1 MKIGGLELE
10 NNLMLAPLAGMSDV
24 GFRAVCASQ
33 GAAITFSE
41 MLSAQA
47 MKHNSKKTADMT
59 VTHPDEKIKFAQIF
73 GHEAQV
79 MAQAASSP
87 LLADFDGIDINMGC
101 PAPKVVKNGDGSALL
116 KNLSLAG
123 EIISAVKN
131 ATKKPVSVKVRLG
144 FQNENIAQIVRAC
157 QESGADF
164 ITVHGRTREQGYAGK
179 VNLEAIALAK
189 SVATVPIVGNGD
201 VVDLQS
207 FQNMLA
213 TNVDGVMIGRGA
225 LGRPWI
231 FSELLGRECRDKF
244 DLILRHVQILREHY
258 PEKWLVL
265 YLRKHFLS
273 YAAAFKAGGE
283 AKRQLAISPSIDESL
298 EILKEQFNHFEIF

>member
-1 MKIGGLELE
+1 ME

-116 KNLSLAG
+116 RNLSLAG

-131 ATKKPVSVKVRLG
+131 ATKKPLSVKVRLG

-189 SVATVPIVGNGD
+189 SVATVPIAGNGD

>member
-59 VTHPDEKIKFAQIF
+59 VTHVDEKVKFAQIF

-79 MAQAASSP
+79 MAQAAASP
-87 LLADFDGIDINMGC
+87 LLAKFDGIDINMGC

-116 KNLSLAG
+116 RNLSLAG

-157 QESGADF
+157 QEGGADF

-231 FSELLGRECRDKF
+231 FSELLGHECRDKF

-283 AKRQLAISPSIDESL
+283 AKRRLAISPSIDESL
-298 EILKEQFNHFEIF
+298 EILKEQFNHFEIL

>member
-1 MKIGGLELE
+1 ME

-33 GAAITFSE
+33 GAAVTFSE

-47 MKHNSKKTADMT
+47 MKHDSKKTADMT

-73 GHEAQV
+73 GHEVQV
-79 MAQAASSP
+79 MAQAAISP

-116 KNLSLAG
+116 RNLSLAG

-144 FQNENIAQIVRAC
+144 FQNENIAQIVRVC

-207 FQNMLA
+207 LQNMFA

-265 YLRKHFLS
+265 YLRKHFLA

-283 AKRQLAISPSIDESL
+283 AKRRLAISPSIDESL

>member
-1 MKIGGLELE
+1 ME

-87 LLADFDGIDINMGC
+87 LLDDFDGIDINMGC

-123 EIISAVKN
+123 EIISAVKK

-231 FSELLGRECRDKF
+231 FSDLLGRECRDKF

-283 AKRQLAISPSIDESL
+283 AKRRLAISPSIDESL
-298 EILKEQFNHFEIF
+298 EILKEQFNHFEIL

>member
-87 LLADFDGIDINMGC
+87 LLDDFDGIDINMGC

-123 EIISAVKN
+123 EIISAVKK

-231 FSELLGRECRDKF
+231 FSDLLGRECRDKF

-283 AKRQLAISPSIDESL
+283 AKRRLAISPSIDESL
-298 EILKEQFNHFEIF
+298 EILKEQFNHFEIL